1 MPYLLIS
8 GYYFKSVQ
16 PLNYSNETMIRK
28 VIIGKMR
35 LNFLSETRVD
45 IAF

>member
-8 GYYFKSVQ
+8 GYYFESVQ
-16 PLNYSNETMIRK
+16 PLNYSNEAIIRK
-28 VIIGKMR
+28 VIIDKVR